1 MIAPDLEDADAATVL
16 RALVMENF
24 NPSIRTVVQI
34 LSPRNKEALVQA
46 SVDTVVC
53 IDELKMQVLAQN
65 VLCPGFVTI
74 FDNLSSTSGD
84 PDPQGQYQPWFLEY
98 SNGRSL
104 ELYSVPLAGPLVGL
118 PFRAAARRVYLSTGG
133 TCLLV
138 GVQEPLAPEQAHA
151 ARNAFSS
158 GDGESAF
165 VHVFPDDG
173 YTIGPRTKGIVM
185 APDARDAATLNDAS
199 LFRSLQDS
207 VAQTGAWLTEPA
219 QGGAADAGRVA
230 EQTGADALG
239 GSEAGATA
247 SSEARCSSEEG
258 MNEPA
263 SAPARRGKARLPARS
278 LLSPPGSPAHR
289 GVAFADGPGSP
300 RVDPASGLVSRVLST
315 RSLQASLPPLPP
327 NLQGHVLALGTVEHL
342 DALVTSLFHP
352 DLLGTRWEKD
362 VVVLT
367 AVCPPSLMELVH
379 THPNL
384 YCLLGNPERIEDLEA
399 AGISARPHPE
409 SPQFCCSR
417 ANPLPTSV
425 PPLPPAAQTAS
436 RCVLL
441 SDRYAQRIVDGEA
454 LDTRTIFTFL
464 AVENAVAMGKGGKS
478 DFHVT
483 VEASSLSN
491 LRVLNA
497 KRLKRAAAEAKGLA
511 RDKGGDPS
519 WDEPNRSRRNR
530 FGLRCGSGPRS
541 ADKGRVDFGQTSGRH
556 VLPFFAAGYGFSTQV
571 FDCFACQVRG
581 ARSPRTPL
589 GMLSDGCAFPSRPMC
604 PGLLQP
610 PSSGVLGATGSPAR
624 GAPSGGAPP
633 RPDAAGPGPAERRGA
648 LHEQRRAFAV
658 SGLRASYG
666 CGVPHP
672 HFRRAGLWGMPSSIC
687 WSVARS

>member
-1 MIAPDLEDADAATVL
+1 ML

-138 GVQEPLAPEQAHA
+138 GFQEPLAPEQAHA

-239 GSEAGATA
+239 GSEAGTTA

-399 AGISARPHPE
+399 AGISVRPHPQ

-425 PPLPPAAQTAS
+425 PPPSPCCADGLPVCPPVGPVRTAHCRRGSTGYEDDLYFPRRGERGRHGEGREARFS
-436 RCVLL
+436 RHRGGVLPQQPPC
-441 SDRYAQRIVDGEA
+441 AQRKAPETGRGGGQRPCARQRGRSFMGRAEPFASQPLWLA
-454 LDTRTIFTFL
+454 LRIWP
-464 AVENAVAMGKGGKS
+464 AVC
-478 DFHVT
+478 
-483 VEASSLSN
+483 
-491 LRVLNA
+491 RQ
-497 KRLKRAAAEAKGLA
+497 
-511 RDKGGDPS
+511 
-519 WDEPNRSRRNR
+519 
-530 FGLRCGSGPRS
+530 GP
-541 ADKGRVDFGQTSGRH
+541 
-556 VLPFFAAGYGFSTQV
+556 
-571 FDCFACQVRG
+571 C
-581 ARSPRTPL
+581 
-589 GMLSDGCAFPSRPMC
+589 
-604 PGLLQP
+604 
-610 PSSGVLGATGSPAR
+610 
-624 GAPSGGAPP
+624 
-633 RPDAAGPGPAERRGA
+633 
-648 LHEQRRAFAV
+648 
-658 SGLRASYG
+658 
-666 CGVPHP
+666 
-672 HFRRAGLWGMPSSIC
+672 
-687 WSVARS
+687 